1 MDKNLHCI
9 NSAPSSFTTEVTLL
23 TLGNF
28 LTLNSDQATM
38 ERNSG
43 LFWAMLQ
50 CSLLIGNTFVYF
62 QFQGLEDI
70 DEKTRTTVRISINLL
85 SRSSPDPTTNSKIT
99 NSEFSRIF
107 HQSDCCF
114 DTRPFLID
122 KEIKS

>member
-1 MDKNLHCI
+1 MSEIMLKIYINLYQF
-9 NSAPSSFTTEVTLL
+9 NSLQFHNCGHT

-70 DEKTRTTVRISINLL
+70 DKDTRTKVRIL
-85 SRSSPDPTTNSKIT
+85 TN
-99 NSEFSRIF
+99 F
-107 HQSDCCF
+107 HVFFNQLDCCF
-114 DTRPFLID
+114 DTQPFLID
-122 KEIKS
+122 SGRVPRRAS